1 MRGGN
6 YLWHTPKS
14 KWVIDEFK
22 GVEFHKHPKI
32 VPSTFNQIFKNREPK
47 VDVDILKAKVNE
59 HENVPGK
66 QSLESKQIKSTVGYI
81 NKNMIGGGG
90 NRRQQGE

>member
-1 MRGGN
+1 M
-6 YLWHTPKS
+6 
-14 KWVIDEFK
+14 
-22 GVEFHKHPKI
+22 
-32 VPSTFNQIFKNREPK
+32 
-47 VDVDILKAKVNE
+47 DVDILKAKVNE